1 MRPHGRTAGGQCSI
15 GRGGCLGRGAA
26 LVPTL
31 RAEDL
36 DALARACLRQ
46 VGVPADDATLIAEH
60 LVEAGLMGHDTH
72 SVLRLPQYVNMVR
85 DGQVEPGAE
94 LVVLDESEC
103 GGRLSGQWNYGP
115 VTATE
120 AVRWALDKL
129 GDGAVAVVGVRDC
142 NHVARLGRFAE
153 IATRADCISLITA
166 NGHGGD
172 SAVAPFGGRSRRL
185 PTNPICCGIPTGGAW
200 PVILDMTTS
209 MLSGGDMR
217 LLRNRGEDAPPGMLI
232 DAEGH
237 PTTKVDAYYG
247 PPAGAILP
255 LGFPQSGHKG
265 YGLSVLVDILA
276 GSLSGAGM
284 TQEAPE
290 RTGNALFIAV
300 LNVAAFLPL
309 NEFYAEVA
317 GFVEWVKS
325 CPPAPGVAEVLLP
338 GERAHQRLQARRRDG
353 LYVDEKAWDEIGA
366 LAAELGVELPTPVAV

>member
-1 MRPHGRTAGGQCSI
+1 
-15 GRGGCLGRGAA
+15 
-26 LVPTL
+26 VPTL

-36 DALARACLRQ
+36 DALARACLQ
-46 VGVPADDATLIAEH
+46 QAGVPVADAALVAEH

-142 NHVARLGRFAE
+142 NHVARLGRFVE
-153 IATRADCISLITA
+153 IATRADCIGLIAA

-185 PTNPICCGIPTGGAW
+185 PTNPICYGIPTGGDW

-209 MLSGGDMR
+209 MISGGDMR

-232 DAEGH
+232 DAEGR

-309 NEFYAEVA
+309 DEFYAEVA

-353 LYVDEKAWDEIGA
+353 LHVDEKAWDEIGA

>member
-1 MRPHGRTAGGQCSI
+1 M
-15 GRGGCLGRGAA
+15 
-26 LVPTL
+26 PTL
-31 RAEDL
+31 RAEAL
-36 DALARACLRQ
+36 DALARACLQQ
-46 VGVPADDATLIAEH
+46 VGVPVADAALVAEH

-72 SVLRLPQYVNMVR
+72 SVLRLPQYVQMVR

-94 LVVLDESEC
+94 LVVLEESAC

-142 NHVARLGRFAE
+142 NYVARLGRFVE
-153 IATRADCISLITA
+153 IATRAGCIGLIA
-166 NGHGGD
+166 VNGHGGD
-172 SAVAPFGGRSRRL
+172 GAVAPFGGRSRRL
-185 PTNPICCGIPTGGAW
+185 PTNPICCGIPTSGAW

-209 MLSGGDMR
+209 MISGGDMR

-232 DAEGH
+232 DAEGQ
-237 PTTKVDAYYG
+237 PTTSVEAYYG

-284 TQEAPE
+284 TCEAPE
-290 RTGNALFIAV
+290 RLGNALFIAV
-300 LNVAAFLPL
+300 LKVAAFLPL
-309 NEFYAEVA
+309 DEFYAEVA
-317 GFVEWVKS
+317 SFVEWVKS

-338 GERAHQRLQARRRDG
+338 GERAHQRLQARRRTG
-353 LYVDEKAWDEIGA
+353 LYVDETAWADIGA
-366 LAAELGVELPTPVAV
+366 LAAELGVELPMPVAT